1 MGLAGFFPRLKMR
14 RLARLYA
21 ARLPGLLAQDYGA
34 SETYN
39 DTQITACVRRAK
51 LPEAWLRLARAA
63 YLPEAEF
70 EEKCGQDFSVL
81 RKLFNDSMPLV
92 PSSAM
97 QNSNEIHPY
106 AGGDGQLM

>member
-1 MGLAGFFPRLKMR
+1 MGLAGFFQRLKMR

-51 LPEAWLRLARAA
+51 LPEAGLRLARAA

-70 EEKCGQDFSVL
+70 TRTYGSGYAVL
-81 RKLFNDSMPLV
+81 RQLFTDSMPSL
-92 PSSAM
+92 SATDN
-97 QNSNEIHPY
+97 QISGTTDAANVSTPGY
-106 AGGDGQLM
+106 